1 MCEREREK
9 ESGRDGRTGRERML
23 ALTRTVQEGGAQS
36 KFRVCAKYH
45 LLCAG
50 REGRYVCECVCL
62 CMCGYENMFKRVLFA
77 YKPLQET
84 LEHTRRYMYTKELLH
99 THKYA
104 HASQTTDGGDWT

>member
-1 MCEREREK
+1 MQQHTYSSEKKRERRKRGWGGEEDRARESVCVREREK

-23 ALTRTVQEGGAQS
+23 ALTRAVQEGGAQS

-62 CMCGYENMFKRVLFA
+62 
-77 YKPLQET
+77 
-84 LEHTRRYMYTKELLH
+84 
-99 THKYA
+99 
-104 HASQTTDGGDWT
+104 